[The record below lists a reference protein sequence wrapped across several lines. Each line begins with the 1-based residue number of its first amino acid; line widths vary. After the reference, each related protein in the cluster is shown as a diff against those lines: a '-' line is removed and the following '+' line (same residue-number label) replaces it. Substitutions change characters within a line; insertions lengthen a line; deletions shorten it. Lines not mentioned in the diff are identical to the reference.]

1 MQRQIS
7 SLPRGTIHPL
17 PIWSLC
23 WSPDSRYVAGS
34 YGHEGY
40 LWEAT
45 TGRPVATLE
54 GHNGNVT
61 ALAWSPDGQ
70 RLATAADDATV
81 RLWDTTSGTQ
91 VFTLRGLRGSVLSV
105 GWSADGLM
113 LAAGANDGTIRLWD
127 ATSGSEIDH
136 SPSRLHVLDARLT
149 ADPSDVA
156 ALRSRADLHARLEQ
170 WDEAAAD
177 YDRVAQ
183 LLPANKPSWFQPG
196 WWTVG
201 KLEVLPYAT
210 AGAANVPDPFA
221 TRTDEESRPAGE
233 PTRPRWYCA
242 ADDPNGYLPVSMN
255 PPILM
260 TRVYCVAETHMALV
274 VETNPVRV
282 LGQRC
287 LARAMMPCCTL
298 SHFEPVGTP

>member
-1 MQRQIS
+1 MIVWDATDFKKIDEFS
-7 SLPRGTIHPL
+7 GMAAFWSPDGTRLAVADEYRIKIRDAATNLELASWHHP
-17 PIWSLC
+17 SASHRALC
-23 WSPDSRYVAGS
+23 WSPDSRFVAGS
-34 YGHEGY
+34 HGHEGY
-40 LWEAT
+40 LWDAT

-54 GHNGNVT
+54 GHTDVMP
-61 ALAWSPDGQ
+61 LVWSPDGQ

-127 ATSGSEIDH
+127 ATSGSAIDH

-177 YDRVAQ
+177 YDRVANSCRRTSPHGFN
-183 LLPANKPSWFQPG
+183 LAGGVWESWTCSLSPLP
-196 WWTVG
+196 
-201 KLEVLPYAT
+201 L
-210 AGAANVPDPFA
+210 
-221 TRTDEESRPAGE
+221 R
-233 PTRPRWYCA
+233 
-242 ADDPNGYLPVSMN
+242 
-255 PPILM
+255 
-260 TRVYCVAETHMALV
+260 
-274 VETNPVRV
+274 
-282 LGQRC
+282 
-287 LARAMMPCCTL
+287 
-298 SHFEPVGTP
+298 